1 MELDGAGQVETEP
14 WPILKMD
21 GTDPRSIRKAFR
33 CASVA
38 LDTLEAAS
46 RTLSL
51 VPTATGWRVEGQ
63 IDLGHDWNVQL
74 RPADGTWRLQ
84 GRWPAGQQ
92 ATYLRPALGS
102 E

>member
-1 MELDGAGQVETEP
+1 VITEFLNMELDGAGQVETEP

-33 CASVA
+33 CANVA

-51 VPTATGWRVEGQ
+51 VPGFEAMVTHNPYGV
-63 IDLGHDWNVQL
+63 
-74 RPADGTWRLQ
+74 
-84 GRWPAGQQ
+84 
-92 ATYLRPALGS
+92 
-102 E
+102 